1 MSRVAGQKRGRRRK
15 RRRRAPLSLRQVPS
29 RRRFLGQGLALLGAS
44 LAAGLSRPGLSRPG
58 RGFIGGDGAR
68 AAETERPPIRPP
80 TANPIEARFR
90 DACIRCGLCGIVC
103 ENGCIRFFG
112 AGEVEHGALTPYL
125 DLRRRSCTLCM
136 RCTHICPTGALSPVC
151 RDPVGRDPV
160 GRDPVGRDPV
170 CRDPVCR
177 DPAEADLET
186 IASRVDMGTAV
197 VDPDRCLSYL
207 GRICGYCHDAC
218 PLPGTAIRLTPPGKP
233 VVLADGCVGCGRCV
247 EMCPQVPTAID
258 VLRDDHV

>member
-1 MSRVAGQKRGRRRK
+1 MSSTTDRRRTRRRK
-15 RRRRAPLSLRQVPS
+15 RRRGPPPLREVSS
-29 RRRFLGQGLALLGAS
+29 RRRFLGHGLALMGAGW
-44 LAAGLSRPGLSRPG
+44 AVG
-58 RGFIGGDGAR
+58 RGLVGGGGAR
-68 AAETERPPIRPP
+68 AEETGRRPIRPP
-80 TANPIEARFR
+80 TAHPSDARFR

-112 AGEVEHGALTPYL
+112 LGEDEHGVLTPYL

-136 RCTHICPTGALSPVC
+136 RCTSVCPTGALRPVE
-151 RDPVGRDPV
+151 D
-160 GRDPVGRDPV
+160 
-170 CRDPVCR
+170 
-177 DPAEADLET
+177 DLEK
-186 IASRVDMGTAV
+186 IAAEIAMGTAV

-258 VLRDDHV
+258 VLRGDDVS

>member
-1 MSRVAGQKRGRRRK
+1 MTEAGDRPKAKRGKK
-15 RRRRAPLSLRQVPS
+15 RRRHRPLPLREVPS
-29 RRRFLGQGLALLGAS
+29 RRRFVGQGLALLGAS
-44 LAAGLSRPGLSRPG
+44 WATSQGLSGGG
-58 RGFIGGDGAR
+58 RAR
-68 AAETERPPIRPP
+68 AAETGRQPIRPP
-80 TANPIEARFR
+80 TADLSDARFR

-103 ENGCIRFFG
+103 ENGCIRFFDLD
-112 AGEVEHGALTPYL
+112 EDEHGVLTPYL

-136 RCTHICPTGALSPVC
+136 RCTNVCPTGALSPVE
-151 RDPVGRDPV
+151 D
-160 GRDPVGRDPV
+160 
-170 CRDPVCR
+170 
-177 DPAEADLET
+177 DLET
-186 IASRVDMGTAV
+186 IADTIDMGTAV

-258 VLRDDHV
+258 VLRDGDAP

>member
-1 MSRVAGQKRGRRRK
+1 M
-15 RRRRAPLSLRQVPS
+15 
-29 RRRFLGQGLALLGAS
+29 GQGLALLGAS
-44 LAAGLSRPGLSRPG
+44 LAAGRGLVD
-58 RGFIGGDGAR
+58 DGAR
-68 AAETERPPIRPP
+68 AAETGRPPIRPP
-80 TANPIEARFR
+80 NAYPSEARFR

-112 AGEVEHGALTPYL
+112 LAEDEHGMLTPYL

-136 RCTHICPTGALSPVC
+136 RCTNVCPTGALRPVA
-151 RDPVGRDPV
+151 D
-160 GRDPVGRDPV
+160 
-170 CRDPVCR
+170 
-177 DPAEADLET
+177 DLEA
-186 IASRVDMGTAV
+186 IAEQVDMGTAV

-233 VVLADGCVGCGRCV
+233 VVLDDGCVGCGRCV

-258 VLRDDHV
+258 VLRGTDVA